1 MMRFPRFLLTLG
13 VVLAVAIIAAR
24 LIFALPD
31 ISDRAE
37 SMAIPASTDTEPGQL
52 IDRAGAERAGLSG
65 VIPLQDCN
73 DALASRLMLAD
84 SAEAT
89 IDLQ

>member
-1 MMRFPRFLLTLG
+1 
-13 VVLAVAIIAAR
+13 
-24 LIFALPD
+24 
-31 ISDRAE
+31 
-37 SMAIPASTDTEPGQL
+37 MAIPASPDTEPGQL
-52 IDRAGAERAGLSG
+52 IDRAGAERAGPSG